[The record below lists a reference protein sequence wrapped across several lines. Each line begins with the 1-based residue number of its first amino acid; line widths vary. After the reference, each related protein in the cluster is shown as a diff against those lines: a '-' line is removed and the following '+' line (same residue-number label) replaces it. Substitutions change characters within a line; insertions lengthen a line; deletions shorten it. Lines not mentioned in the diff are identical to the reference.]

1 MSTAETWMWIVFI
14 MAAVIAVHPAIDIV
28 ADAKWKLDNRIVWA
42 QSQKSSVWQPLHYI
56 FDSSTSKIA
65 VHSSYSAEFR
75 NARMKAW
82 ADVFHGRITTLEA
95 IKQVEQWA
103 EGRK

>member
-1 MSTAETWMWIVFI
+1 MSAAETWMWIVFI
-14 MAAVIAVHPAIDIV
+14 MAAVIAVHPAIDII

-42 QSQKSSVWQPLHYI
+42 QCQKSSVWQPLHSI
-56 FDSSTSKIA
+56 FDSSTAAIA
-65 VHSSYSAEFR
+65 VNAAYSAELR
-75 NARMKAW
+75 AVRMKAW

-95 IKQVEQWA
+95 IKQVEKWA